1 MIGRRLTLASL
12 ATIALIAAACSSSGG
27 ATPSPTATAAPP
39 SVAASA
45 PATSPS
51 ASAEESPS
59 ASSSG
64 SASEDYPLKVATV
77 SAGQTLTGENGMTL
91 YIFKADTKDS
101 GKSVCN
107 GDCATAWPPYTLEA
121 GETLEKDAAVTGTVT
136 MITRDDGT
144 KQVAYNG
151 WPLYYFKADKAAG
164 DAKGQN
170 IDAFGGIWLIANP

>member
-1 MIGRRLTLASL
+1 MIGRKFTLASL
-12 ATIALIAAACSSSGG
+12 ATIALLAAACSSSA
-27 ATPSPTATAAPP
+27 ATPSPTTAPTAPPASVAPP
-39 SVAASA
+39 SAAA
-45 PATSPS
+45 SPS

-59 ASSSG
+59 AG
-64 SASEDYPLKVATV
+64 SANTDYPLAVATV
-77 SAGQTLTGENGMTL
+77 SPGKTLTGENGMTL

-121 GETLEKDAAVTGTVT
+121 DETLEKDAAVTGTVT

-151 WPLYYFKADKAAG
+151 WPLYYFKG
-164 DAKGQN
+164 DAKAGDSNGQN
-170 IDAFGGIWLIANP
+170 INAFGGIWVIAAP

>member
-1 MIGRRLTLASL
+1 MIGRKFTLASL
-12 ATIALIAAACSSSGG
+12 AAIALLAAACSSSA
-27 ATPSPTATAAPP
+27 ATPSPTTAPTAPPASVAPP
-39 SVAASA
+39 SAAA
-45 PATSPS
+45 SPS

-59 ASSSG
+59 ASS
-64 SASEDYPLKVATV
+64 ASTDYPLAVATV
-77 SAGQTLTGENGMTL
+77 SPGKTLTGENGMTL

-121 GETLEKDAAVTGTVT
+121 DETLEKDAAVTGTVT

>member
-107 GDCATAWPPYTLEA
+107 GDCATNWPPYTLDPD
-121 GETLEKDAAVTGTVT
+121 ETLKPTSDASGTIT
-136 MITRDDGT
+136 MITRDDGS

-151 WPLYYFKADKAAG
+151 WPLYYFKGDKAAG
-164 DAKGQN
+164 DANGQN
-170 IDAFGGIWLIANP
+170 INAFGGIWLIATP

>member
-1 MIGRRLTLASL
+1 MIGRKFTLASL
-12 ATIALIAAACSSSGG
+12 AAIALLAAACSSSA

-121 GETLEKDAAVTGTVT
+121 DETLEKDAAVTGTVT

>member
-39 SVAASA
+39 SVAPSA
-45 PATSPS
+45 APSVAASPS

-59 ASSSG
+59 ASSASG
-64 SASEDYPLKVATV
+64 DYPLAVATV
-77 SAGQTLTGENGMTL
+77 SAGKTLTGEGGMTL

-101 GKSVCN
+101 GKSTCN
-107 GDCATAWPPYTLEA
+107 GDCAIAWPPYTLDA
-121 GETLEKDAAVTGTVT
+121 DETLAPTADATGTVT

-170 IDAFGGIWLIANP
+170 IDAFGGIWLIATP